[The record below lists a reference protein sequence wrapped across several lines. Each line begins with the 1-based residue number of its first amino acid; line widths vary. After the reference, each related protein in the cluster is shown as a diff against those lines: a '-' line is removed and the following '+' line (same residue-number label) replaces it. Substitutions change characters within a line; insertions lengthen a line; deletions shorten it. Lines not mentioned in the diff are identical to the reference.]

1 VRAKSIV
8 AAQCRAANGEERAAL
23 SGPGEAERAPDSLT
37 LRALLDSI
45 ADPIV
50 FADSD
55 HVIRYLNPAAA
66 RQHAAKGRT
75 DLLGKSLA
83 DCHKPESMEKIRR
96 IHAQLQDGVDEVF
109 EAVNRKNQRVFVR
122 AVRDDDRRL
131 LGYYERFEP
140 NADPKPVPGTD

>member
-1 VRAKSIV
+1 M
-8 AAQCRAANGEERAAL
+8 
-23 SGPGEAERAPDSLT
+23 SGPGETGQVPDGRI

-50 FADSD
+50 FVDND
-55 HVIRYLNPAAA
+55 HIIRYLNPAAA
-66 RQHAAKGRT
+66 RKHEARGHT
-75 DLLGKSLA
+75 DLLGKSLM

-96 IHAQLQDGVDEVF
+96 IHAQLRDGLDEVF

-122 AVRDDDRRL
+122 AVRDDDGRL

-140 NADPKPVPGTD
+140 NAEQKPDPQSE